1 MSLFLRISCY
11 GMLLFI
17 RISQTDK
24 ILRQKSIKIINENL
38 SEKSLRKQH
47 PHIKMSLTLNDSK
60 IRRCNT
66 NATEELFV
74 FQNFD

>member
-1 MSLFLRISCY
+1 MSQCLLISCY

-24 ILRQKSIKIINENL
+24 ILRQKSIKFINENL

-47 PHIKMSLTLNDSK
+47 PHKD
-60 IRRCNT
+60 
-66 NATEELFV
+66 E
-74 FQNFD
+74 FDPK